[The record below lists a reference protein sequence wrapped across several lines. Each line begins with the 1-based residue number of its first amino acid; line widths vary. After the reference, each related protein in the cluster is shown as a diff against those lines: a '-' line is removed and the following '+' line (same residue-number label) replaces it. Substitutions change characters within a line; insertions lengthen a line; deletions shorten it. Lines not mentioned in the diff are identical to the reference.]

1 MNIYNTANQI
11 NRTIPQN
18 DNNNSNSTSD
28 NIESLQALS
37 AFQQMILSPTFPCIG
52 AKASFHFGSYIFRL
66 FPEMNSMEAV
76 ERCCIDLK
84 IFIEEQA
91 PSIWK
96 VQGNFATFVCA
107 FAGPK
112 KSNNTSNSNN
122 NNNTTSNNRNE
133 LAKEHLRSMNEY
145 ITGKKNQSLPRVP
158 VEPTEEEEE
167 GVVPSSQL
175 NSRLE
180 FYGVGFFL
188 PGLNYD
194 GKDHILSQ
202 FDWPLLVFNP
212 LSQFK

>member
-1 MNIYNTANQI
+1 MNIYNTVNQI

-18 DNNNSNSTSD
+18 DSNSNSNSTSD
-28 NIESLQALS
+28 NSESLQALS

-52 AKASFHFGSYIFRL
+52 AKASFHFGSYIFR
-66 FPEMNSMEAV
+66 FYPEMNSMEAV

-96 VQGNFATFVCA
+96 VQGNFATLVCA
-107 FAGPK
+107 FSGPK
-112 KSNNTSNSNN
+112 KANNSTNSNSNN
-122 NNNTTSNNRNE
+122 NTNSTNGNE
-133 LAKEHLRSMNEY
+133 LAKEHLISMNEY
-145 ITGKKNQSLPRVP
+145 ITGKKSQSLPRVP
-158 VEPTEEEEE
+158 VEPAEE

-175 NSRLE
+175 NNRLE
-180 FYGVGFFL
+180 FYGVGFFV
-188 PGLNYD
+188 PGLTYD

-202 FDWPLLVFNP
+202 IDWPLLVFNP